1 MQINPKVPSAIAQS
15 PGSGGQSNRG
25 QNFSYN
31 PQDGTVMSPDRV
43 RLEGV
48 EIVGTSVSS
57 QQVRLK
63 DGLLPVDG
71 AYVYDPDDRRYY
83 AANAFAAVSKA
94 LDVFQK
100 AYGEPIQWATG
111 RARLDVTSDAGKML
125 NAYYS
130 RQDGGL
136 FFWHET
142 DPRTKEVVYS
152 AASGEV
158 VAHEAGHAILDAIRP
173 NYFSAWSPDPGAF
186 HESFGDV
193 LAMLVSLKDE
203 RVLEKVV
210 EQTGGD
216 MSRPNLAAAL
226 GEQLGRTINHTAG
239 KNVTGGDYTRNAINK
254 FVWQDPN
261 SLPES
266 GPPDQLTPEVHNFSR
281 LWTGAYY
288 EVFQGIVQQK
298 LTQGISAKD
307 SIASATDE
315 SLKMLARMM
324 KTAPEGDFTY
334 KDMAT
339 ALIRSENSGNAG
351 RYTPL
356 IEKVFKSRKILPD
369 SSEQSLRASDL
380 ETPVGSRT
388 FHGILKGDHFGPLQ
402 GCKISTVLSGF
413 QASVADESDYQL
425 QRLER
430 DIARLYRNGDIL
442 LTEPNQVV
450 TTDRLF
456 KPNGEPYVGVVRW
469 IDGQMSL
476 ERVAIGH

>member
-1 MQINPKVPSAIAQS
+1 
-15 PGSGGQSNRG
+15 
-25 QNFSYN
+25 
-31 PQDGTVMSPDRV
+31 
-43 RLEGV
+43 
-48 EIVGTSVSS
+48 
-57 QQVRLK
+57 
-63 DGLLPVDG
+63 
-71 AYVYDPDDRRYY
+71 
-83 AANAFAAVSKA
+83 
-94 LDVFQK
+94 
-100 AYGEPIQWATG
+100 
-111 RARLDVTSDAGKML
+111 
-125 NAYYS
+125 
-130 RQDGGL
+130 
-136 FFWHET
+136 
-142 DPRTKEVVYS
+142 
-152 AASGEV
+152 
-158 VAHEAGHAILDAIRP
+158 
-173 NYFSAWSPDPGAF
+173 
-186 HESFGDV
+186 
-193 LAMLVSLKDE
+193 MLVSLKDE

-402 GCKISTVLSGF
+402 GCKISTVLSGS